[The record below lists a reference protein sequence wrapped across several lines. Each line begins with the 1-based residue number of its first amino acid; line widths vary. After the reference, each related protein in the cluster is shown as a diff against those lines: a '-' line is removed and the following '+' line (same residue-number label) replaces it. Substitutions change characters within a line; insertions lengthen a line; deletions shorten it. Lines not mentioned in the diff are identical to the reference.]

1 MHEVCHDFFFRTSAH
16 ITMLIRPYIAS
27 KTAPSL
33 DYDMLTADGRR
44 GWIGSWYTHVSDD
57 SFEVAD
63 LVREQYIDETRLFI
77 STSYPKGITKRWT
90 LKLRGQLKPREADCT
105 FEFGLTVAGRGKV
118 RFALHVLRWM

>member
-1 MHEVCHDFFFRTSAH
+1 
-16 ITMLIRPYIAS
+16 
-27 KTAPSL
+27 
-33 DYDMLTADGRR
+33 MLTTDGRL

-57 SFEVAD
+57 SFEVAG

-90 LKLRGQLKPREADCT
+90 LKLRGQLKPREKDCT

-118 RFALHVLRWM
+118 RVALHAPWHIVLILSYVVVRRRKPCD